1 MQEEVN
7 KRASLTNTQLK
18 EQYVQHQKQ
27 QEAMKLDEH
36 KMLMDEE
43 LRRFRREQL
52 ALRQALEK
60 HLLIEVCDFPSRQA
74 LQ

>member
-1 MQEEVN
+1 MN

-18 EQYVQHQKQ
+18 EQYVQHQKK

-60 HLLIEVCDFPSRQA
+60 HLLIEVSGFCSRQA
-74 LQ
+74 LE